1 MRMAGITK
9 AERIR
14 RAEAK
19 QELEKYLSS
28 RGLWKIP
35 TCKVCRKAPDKIDEY
50 KFEEEP
56 IKFVIE
62 NERLTQDGNFYCTK
76 CYIKAGMPLF

>member
-1 MRMAGITK
+1 MAGITK
-9 AERIR
+9 AERQK

-19 QELEKYLSS
+19 AELERYLAEK
-28 RGLWKIP
+28 GLWKIP
-35 TCKVCRKAPDKIDEY
+35 TCKICRKAPDKIKEY
-50 KFEEEP
+50 QYEEEP

-62 NERLTQDGNFYCTK
+62 NERLTQDGRFYCTT